1 MRSPVADFRQ
11 DAKHSIGVLDAAAR
25 PLFAQ
30 GIFEILS
37 TAPDYDV
44 VILQAVLCKVR
55 LIEMGSATKVGDIF
69 AIKCKYITS
78 YLGHSVRVGFAT
90 SAAQAG
96 TQGWKIRA
104 QTGHASDAMLSRYT
118 RDDELFVDNAAGC
131 CCDTMTTPLCD

>member
-44 VILQAVLCKVR
+44 VTLQDVLCKVR
-55 LIEMGSATKVGDIF
+55 LIEMGSATKVGDKNVIN
-69 AIKCKYITS
+69 CKYITS
-78 YLGHSVRVGFAT
+78 YLGHSLRVGFAT

-96 TQGWKIRA
+96 IQGWKIRA
-104 QTGHASDAMLSRYT
+104 QTDRASDAMLSLYI
-118 RDDELFVDNAAGC
+118 RDKELLVENAAGA
-131 CCDTMTTPLCD
+131 LL